1 MRSIASRISVMSG
14 EGALSVFARAKEL
27 ESQGRSIIHLE
38 LGEPDF
44 HAGPSVI
51 ESAGR
56 ALAEGK
62 DRYCAVA
69 GVPALREETA
79 AYLQRTRS
87 ISVCP
92 ANIVIAPGCKIA
104 LFLAMF
110 ALLEPG
116 DEVLYPDPGFPGY
129 ASITLGLRSTAV
141 PFELSARNHFQ
152 PDIDEIASKITP
164 RTRMILTNSPGNPTG
179 TVYKDEVQRAIAE
192 LAVKHDLWVLS
203 DEIYARIIYGGE
215 YISMLRYPG
224 MEERTLILDGFSKSF
239 AMTGWRLGYTVAP
252 PEVVPALAMLA
263 VNTYTCVAEFTQYAA
278 IDALRDR
285 DGTTPRMVGEF
296 TRRRE
301 QFVRDL
307 NHVPGFRCEAPEGAF
322 YAWVDITA
330 TGMSAEEICHIL
342 LEDAGVAAIPGAAF
356 GPSGKDF
363 VRFSF
368 ASSMETL
375 HEAVE
380 RILKVSEAWQGAN
393 GSGEGHDHSRAAK
406 VQP

>member
-1 MRSIASRISVMSG
+1 MRSIASRMSVMSG

-27 ESQGRSIIHLE
+27 EAQGRSIIHLE

-44 HAGPSVI
+44 HPGQSVLD
-51 ESAGR
+51 SANR

-62 DRYCAVA
+62 DRYCAVI
-69 GVPALREETA
+69 GVSALRQELA
-79 AYLQRTRS
+79 GYLQRTRTITVS
-87 ISVCP
+87 P
-92 ANIVIAPGCKIA
+92 DNIVIAPGCKIA

-129 ASITLGLRSTAV
+129 ASIALGLGAV
-141 PFELSARNHFQ
+141 PVSFELTSRNHFQ
-152 PDIDEIASKITP
+152 PDLAEIAAKITP
-164 RTRMILTNSPGNPTG
+164 RTRMLLTNSPGNPTG
-179 TVYKDEVQRAIAE
+179 TVYSDAVQRALAE

-215 YISMLRYPG
+215 YLSMLRYPG
-224 MEERTLILDGFSKSF
+224 MEERTLIIDGFSKSF
-239 AMTGWRLGYTVAP
+239 AMTGWRLGYSVAP

-263 VNTYTCVAEFTQYAA
+263 VNSYTCVAEFTQYAA

-285 DGTTPRMVGEF
+285 EGTTSRMVGEF

-307 NHVPGFRCEAPEGAF
+307 NRVPGFRCQPPDGAF
-322 YAWVDITA
+322 YAWVDVTD
-330 TGMSAEEICHIL
+330 TGIPAEEVCRIL

-356 GPSGKDF
+356 GPAGRDF

-368 ASSMETL
+368 ASSMRTL
-375 HEAVE
+375 QEAVE
-380 RILKVSEAWQGAN
+380 RIVKVSTAWQAT
-393 GSGEGHDHSRAAK
+393 AA
-406 VQP
+406 VR

>member
-1 MRSIASRISVMSG
+1 MSG

-27 ESQGRSIIHLE
+27 EAQGRSIIHLE

-44 HAGPSVI
+44 HPGRSVI
-51 ESAGR
+51 ESASR

-62 DRYCAVA
+62 DRYCAVI
-69 GVPALREETA
+69 GVPALREEIAT
-79 AYLQRTRS
+79 YLGRTRKIDVS
-87 ISVCP
+87 SE
-92 ANIVIAPGCKIA
+92 NIVLAPGCKIA
-104 LFLAMF
+104 LFLAMM

-129 ASITLGLRSTAV
+129 PSITRGLGAV
-141 PFELSARNHFQ
+141 PVAFELSRRNHLQ
-152 PDIDEIASKITP
+152 PDPAEIAAKITP

-179 TVYKDEVQRAIAE
+179 TVYSDGVQRGIAE

-215 YISMLRYPG
+215 YLSMLPYPG
-224 MEERTLILDGFSKSF
+224 MAERTLILDGFSKSF

-285 DGTTPRMVGEF
+285 EGTTPRMVGEF
-296 TRRRE
+296 ARRRE

-307 NHVPGFRCEAPEGAF
+307 NGVAGFRCEAPDGAF

-330 TGMSAEEICHIL
+330 TGITAEEICHIL
-342 LEDAGVAAIPGAAF
+342 LEEAGVAAIPGAAF
-356 GPSGKDF
+356 GPAGRDF

-368 ASSMETL
+368 ASSMATL
-375 HEAVE
+375 QEAVE
-380 RILKVSEAWQGAN
+380 RIMKVSTVWQGA
-393 GSGEGHDHSRAAK
+393 AARR
-406 VQP
+406 